1 MQPSSDQQGS
11 AAPGGGA
18 LRRWGPI
25 AAIVVVLAIVGGLI
39 AMSGGDDEDD
49 PTETTEAASPDETGG
64 DSDLPEGVMTYNQA
78 KADGTEGDYEWLE
91 SCDTETGLIAIPYA
105 FRQQCF
111 ASVDDNGGETSAG
124 VTADT
129 IKVVVYIAP
138 EDDPI
143 INFISGPINSDDTNA
158 QAQETYQG
166 FADLFNATFQ
176 TYGRKVELE
185 FLQGSGLS
193 NDEVAARADAVKA
206 MTEMGAFAV
215 WGGPI
220 LSPGFTEEVM
230 ARGGICIGCPAVT
243 DSEPSA
249 FTFTP
254 NAAQIRTHF
263 IEYASKRLLGKP
275 ADYAGDESM
284 HGKDRVYGM
293 LYIDTGT
300 EDARN
305 AAQNFKDEMS
315 EAGMELVEQIGY
327 ELNPGTLAEQ
337 ASTAIARLQAA
348 GVTTVLISGDPIAPK
363 TFTEV
368 ATQQNFF
375 PEWVLT
381 GSPLMDTTAF
391 GRTFDQEQWA
401 HAFGIS
407 SLEPRMDDSLLDAI
421 LLYEWWA
428 GEYPPADDSA
438 NVLFP
443 NPLMFFMGVQGAGPD
458 LTPESFQRG
467 MAFNEPQEPRLTQYS
482 VSYGEHGL
490 FEGFDMQ
497 GIDDMTEVWWDPTLE
512 GDDEIRKPG
521 VGMYR
526 NVDGGKR
533 YLPGEWSETDNLF
546 DPENGTGPYQTLPA
560 GEEPPDVEPFPGSP
574 AAG

>member
-1 MQPSSDQQGS
+1 M
-11 AAPGGGA
+11 
-18 LRRWGPI
+18 RRWGPI

-49 PTETTEAASPDETGG
+49 PTDTTESASPGTGGDEG

-78 KADGTEGDYEWLE
+78 KDDGTEGDFEWLE
-91 SCDTETGLIAIPYA
+91 SCDRETGLLAIPYA
-105 FRQQCF
+105 FRQECF
-111 ASVDDNGGETSAG
+111 ASVDDNGGDTYAG
-124 VTADT
+124 VTADA

-138 EDDPI
+138 ENDPVLD
-143 INFISGPINSDDTNA
+143 FITGPINNDDTNA
-158 QAQETYQG
+158 QVQDTVQG
-166 FADLFNATFQ
+166 YVDMFNATFQ
-176 TYGRKVELE
+176 TYGRTVEIE
-185 FLQGSGLS
+185 FLQGSGIS
-193 NDEVAARADAVKA
+193 SDEVAARADAVKA

-220 LSPGFTEEVM
+220 LAPGFTEEVM
-230 ARGGICIGCPAVT
+230 ARGGVCIGCPAVT
-243 DSEPSA
+243 DAEPSA
-249 FTFTP
+249 WTFTP

-263 IEYASKRLLGKP
+263 FEYASKRLKGKP
-275 ADYAGDESM
+275 AEFAGDESM
-284 HGKDRVYGM
+284 HDKDRVYGHV
-293 LYIDTGT
+293 YIDTGS
-300 EDARN
+300 EDSRQ
-305 AAQNFKDEMS
+305 AAKDFKNGMADE
-315 EAGMELVEQIGY
+315 GMELAEQIGY

-348 GVTTVLISGDPIAPK
+348 NVTTVLISGDPIAPK

-368 ATQQNFF
+368 ATQQGFF

-381 GSPLMDTTAF
+381 GSPLLDTTAF
-391 GRTFDQEQWA
+391 GRTYDQEQWK

-421 LLYEWWA
+421 LLYDWWA

-438 NVLFP
+438 NVIFP
-443 NPLMFFMGVQGAGPD
+443 NPLMFFLGIQAAGPD
-458 LTPESFQRG
+458 LNVDTFKAG

-482 VSYGEHGL
+482 VSYGDHGL
-490 FEGFDMQ
+490 FEGFDMT
-497 GIDDMTEVWWDPTLE
+497 GIDDMTEIWWDPTLE
-512 GDDEIRKPG
+512 GDDEIRKAG

-533 YLPGEWSETDNLF
+533 YLPGEWGEDDKLF
-546 DPENGTGPYQTLPA
+546 DADNGTSLYKTLPA